1 MGIKHFFMWYTQNMQ
16 NTITSIKKKET
27 FETHNIK
34 IDTLLLDLNGE
45 FHNSAQKIFQYG
57 NKAPPTRLIPSKNKP
72 KKIFNTP
79 ENIEKVYE
87 DVCNRIEKLVE
98 VVNPTSK
105 LLLFVDGPAPFSK
118 QYQQRQRRFRPI
130 ESECIFDSNCITPG
144 TQFMHDLG
152 IYIDNYIKKQKQ
164 NSKKWKSLFVLFS
177 NEKVPGEGEH
187 KAVQFVR
194 EHGKNDET
202 YCINGPDADLFMLTM
217 ATHKP
222 NFYILREDVYNPA
235 NEFFCIDVSKTRES
249 IYTKIKWESEDHRF
263 IRNQGINDFIFMCFI
278 VGNDFLPH
286 IPSVEIIEEGI
297 ELMLSIYLRVC
308 KLHGHL
314 TNIDSKGNVTINK
327 ISFFSFLEIIS
338 SYEKDNLLE
347 KMNRKSSYFPD
358 NLINKHS
365 SKDENGWDINL
376 NGYIK
381 EYNKIHFGDTDK
393 KIETVCHEYLQ
404 GLQWVLTYYTKGCP
418 SWTWYYSYQYA
429 PYSSTLKKY
438 IHNYKQKKYA
448 KSTACL
454 PFHQLL
460 NVLPPRS
467 SNLIPEPLNS
477 LFTDPVYKF
486 TKYCPDNV
494 LIDLAGK
501 RKEWE
506 GIVVIPM
513 ANQKIIKNFCK
524 EKLHMV
530 NEKDILRNTIET
542 EKTY

>member
-1 MGIKHFFMWYTQNMQ
+1 MQ

-27 FETHNIK
+27 FEKHNIK

-57 NKAPPTRLIPSKNKP
+57 NKAPPTRLLASKNKP
-72 KKIFNTP
+72 KKILNTS

-87 DVCNRIEKLVE
+87 DVCRRIENLVE
-98 VVNPTSK
+98 VVNPVSK

-118 QYQQRQRRFRPI
+118 QYQQRQRRFRPT
-130 ESECIFDSNCITPG
+130 ESECVFDSNCITPG

-164 NSKKWKSLFVLFS
+164 ISKKWKSLFVLFS

-194 EHGKNDET
+194 EYGGGDET
-202 YCINGPDADLFMLTM
+202 YCINGPDADLFMLAM
-217 ATHKP
+217 ATHKQ
-222 NFYILREDVYNPA
+222 NFYILREDTYNPN
-235 NEFFCIDVSKTRES
+235 NEFFCIDISKTRES
-249 IYTKIKWESEDHRF
+249 MYKKLKWESEDHRF
-263 IRNQGINDFIFMCFI
+263 VRNQGINDFIFMCFV

-297 ELMLSIYLRVC
+297 ELMLSIYLQVA

-314 TNIDSKGNVTINK
+314 TNIDSRGNVTINK
-327 ISFFSFLEIIS
+327 NALFSFLEIIS
-338 SYEKDNLLE
+338 SYEKDNLEE
-347 KMNRKSSYFPD
+347 KLNKKTSYFPD

-365 SKDENGWDINL
+365 SKDENGWGINL
-376 NGYIK
+376 NNYIN
-381 EYNKIHFGDTDK
+381 EYNKIHFGETEK
-393 KIETVCHEYLQ
+393 KVENVCIDYLH
-404 GLQWVLTYYTKGCP
+404 GLQWVLTYYSKGCP

-429 PYSSTLKKY
+429 PFASTLKKY
-438 IHNYKQKKYA
+438 VSEYKPKKYG
-448 KSTACL
+448 STKPCL

-467 SNLIPEPLNS
+467 ANLLPEPLNKI
-477 LFTDPVYKF
+477 LLENNNENFPTNP
-486 TKYCPDNV
+486 
-494 LIDLAGK
+494 LIDLSGK

-506 GIVVIPM
+506 GIVIVPM
-513 ANQKIIKNFCK
+513 ANQKIIKNLYK
-524 EKLHMV
+524 KNINNIENEHKTKNILE
-530 NEKDILRNTIET
+530 NEKIYD
-542 EKTY
+542 